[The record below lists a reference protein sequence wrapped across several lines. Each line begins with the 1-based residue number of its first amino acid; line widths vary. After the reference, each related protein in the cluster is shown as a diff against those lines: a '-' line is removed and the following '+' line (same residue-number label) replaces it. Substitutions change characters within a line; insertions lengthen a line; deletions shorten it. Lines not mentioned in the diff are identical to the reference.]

1 MMSDLFEVLKW
12 LFVFVGAL
20 GVFLYGMKLMS
31 EAVQKLAGDGM
42 RGILSRM
49 TSKPF
54 NGILTGLVVTTATQS
69 SSATTVMVVSFV
81 NAGLITLAGAIG
93 IIMGANIGSTVTSW
107 IISIFGLKF
116 SLSAI
121 TLPMVAISLPFIFS
135 SDAKRKSLGEFLIGF
150 SLLFLGLDFMTDSIP
165 DVSQFPEVL
174 KIIASWSSHGYLSI
188 ILFALIGAVFT
199 MIAQASSAIMA
210 VTLFMCNKG
219 WIGFDMAVAL
229 VMGQNIG
236 TTITAN
242 LAAMVAN
249 VTAKKAARA
258 HLIFNL
264 VGVILCL
271 VVFYPFM
278 HLLDNI
284 SMSVQGMSPYSEP
297 SAIPLTL
304 SLFHTIFNVANTVIL
319 VGFIP
324 QLIKLVNVLVKSNK
338 EEDEEFRLKFI
349 SGGMMSTAE
358 LSIVETFKEIGFFAE
373 RVQKMFGFDQ
383 ELLYIDNE
391 KDHNKLL
398 GRIEKYEKIC
408 DNLELEIGRYINK
421 ISEGKLSAA
430 SKQKTIYIYRE
441 VSEIES
447 IGDSCYNLSRHIN
460 TAFSAKAQ
468 FTDNQH
474 ANIKQMFNLVDF
486 ALNNMVT
493 LVKDRTNAEA
503 INKAYAL
510 ENEINDLRAKFK
522 AQNISDVGN
531 QVYDY
536 QLGVWYLDIIT
547 ECEKIG
553 DYIINVIE
561 ARTETSRKTVS
572 QI

>member
-1 MMSDLFEVLKW
+1 MSDLFEVLKW

-42 RGILSRM
+42 RSILSRM

-81 NAGLITLAGAIG
+81 NAGLISLAGAIG

-135 SDAKRKSLGEFLIGF
+135 SNAKRKSLGEFLIGF

-249 VTAKKAARA
+249 VTAKKAALA

-284 SMSVQGMSPYSEP
+284 SMNLQGMSPYSEP

-304 SLFHTIFNVANTVIL
+304 SLFHTIFNVANTLIL

-358 LSIVETFKEIGFFAE
+358 LSIVETFKETGFFAE

-460 TAFSAKAQ
+460 TAFVAKAQ
-468 FTDNQH
+468 FTDSQH

-493 LVKDRTNAEA
+493 LVKDHTNAEA
-503 INKAYAL
+503 INKAYEL
-510 ENEINDLRAKFK
+510 ESEINDLRAKLK
-522 AQNISDVGN
+522 VQNISDVGN

-536 QLGVWYLDIIT
+536 QLGVWYMDIIT

-561 ARTETSRKTVS
+561 ARTETSRKAVS